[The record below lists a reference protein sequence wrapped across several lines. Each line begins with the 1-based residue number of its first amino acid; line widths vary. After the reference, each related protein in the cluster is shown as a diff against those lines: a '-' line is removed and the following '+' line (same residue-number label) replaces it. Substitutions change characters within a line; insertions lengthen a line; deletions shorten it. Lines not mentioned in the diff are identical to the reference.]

1 MFQINGKYNTANV
14 YQTRDL
20 VEDSCVE
27 QIQTIVDQ
35 PFVEG
40 ERIRIMP
47 DCHTGASVCIGYTQ
61 TINNKKVCPNFVGV
75 DINCG
80 VLVVN
85 LGKAIRRNQFLDMMC
100 KLDSTIR
107 NNVPSG
113 MNVHSQQTTS
123 IDFDSFLCGEYF
135 INKERLN
142 SSMGTLGGG
151 NHFIEL
157 DKDEEGNYYLCI
169 HTGSRNLGLQV
180 ASYYQDLAYN
190 RLCSNYTEAD
200 IKALITAYKAR
211 GLQREIQ
218 SKLKEIAEE
227 KAILQ
232 SKVVK
237 DLAYLEGEDFDNYIH
252 DMKLCQKFAEDN
264 RRTIAKVIIDKWLG
278 SDLKYYESFET
289 VHNYI
294 DMDNMILRKG
304 AVEAGKNKKLI
315 IPINMAEGSIIG
327 VGKSCEDMNNSAPH
341 GAGRL
346 MSRNEAKKIVGLE
359 EFKQSM
365 EGIYSTCVSEET
377 IDESPMAYKKLND
390 ILPHIKD
397 TVDVLT
403 VIKPVFNY
411 KAVE

>member
-1 MFQINGKYNTANV
+1 MT
-14 YQTRDL
+14 
-20 VEDSCVE
+20 
-27 QIQTIVDQ
+27 
-35 PFVEG
+35 
-40 ERIRIMP
+40 
-47 DCHTGASVCIGYTQ
+47 
-61 TINNKKVCPNFVGV
+61 
-75 DINCG
+75 
-80 VLVVN
+80 
-85 LGKAIRRNQFLDMMC
+85 
-100 KLDSTIR
+100 
-107 NNVPSG
+107 
-113 MNVHSQQTTS
+113 
-123 IDFDSFLCGEYF
+123 
-135 INKERLN
+135 
-142 SSMGTLGGG
+142 
-151 NHFIEL
+151 EL
-157 DKDEEGNYYLCI
+157 DKDEEGNYFLCI

-180 ASYYQDLAYN
+180 ANYYQDLAYN
-190 RLCSNYTEAD
+190 RLCSNYTESD
-200 IKALITAYKAR
+200 IKALIADYKAR

-232 SKVVK
+232 SRVVK
-237 DLAYLEGEDFDNYIH
+237 DLAYLEGDDFDSYIH

-289 VHNYI
+289 IHNYI
-294 DMDNMILRKG
+294 DIDNMILRKG
-304 AVEAGKNKKLI
+304 AVEAVKNKKLI

-327 VGKSCEDMNNSAPH
+327 VGKSCKDMNNSAPH

-346 MSRNEAKKIVGLE
+346 MSRNEAKKTVGLE

-365 EGIYSTCVSEET
+365 EGVYSTCVSEET